1 MSRMQRRNHG
11 IRRARALVR
20 PQGVSW
26 HNATLHANGPPY
38 LCFGEGMG
46 ENELF
51 STGVVFVP
59 RTERAG
65 VADAMIEAEKC
76 V

>member
-1 MSRMQRRNHG
+1 
-11 IRRARALVR
+11 
-20 PQGVSW
+20 
-26 HNATLHANGPPY
+26 
-38 LCFGEGMG
+38 MG